1 MKKLIFLSVILF
13 IISGLVFSQNRDKR
27 YLKGNSKIEQL
38 EKIKLIEALEMNE
51 ETTLKFFSRR
61 AEHRK
66 EMQSLQEGAD
76 IKLDELKD
84 LLENDETPD
93 HILKQKLDSYFVIEK
108 NINDSR
114 NKFFVSLSDILSQRQ
129 ISRLIIFERSFK
141 RELKDVILRDQH
153 KRRK

>member
-1 MKKLIFLSVILF
+1 MKKLILLSVILF
-13 IISGLVFSQNRDKR
+13 IISGLAFSQNRDKR

-84 LLENDETPD
+84 LLENGETPD

>member
-13 IISGLVFSQNRDKR
+13 IISSLGFSQNREKR

-76 IKLDELKD
+76 NKLDELKD
-84 LLENDETPD
+84 LLENGETPD

-114 NKFFVSLSDILSQRQ
+114 NKFFVSLFDILSQRQ

>member
-1 MKKLIFLSVILF
+1 MKKLIFLSIMLF
-13 IISGLVFSQNRDKR
+13 IISGLAFSQNRDKR

-66 EMQSLQEGAD
+66 EMQSLQESAD
-76 IKLDELKD
+76 EKLDELKE
-84 LLENDETPD
+84 LLENSETPD
-93 HILKQKLDSYFVIEK
+93 NILKQKLDSYLMIEK

-114 NKFFVSLSDILSQRQ
+114 NDFLLSLTDILSFRQ

-141 RELKDVILRDQH
+141 RELKYIILRDQH